1 MTVFDSELLGGE
13 IISNLNKIKDF
24 MKRLDKIVR
33 QKRES
38 MRYIVPQHE
47 IEFIEY
53 LSPEEQMLYYL
64 SK

>member
-1 MTVFDSELLGGE
+1 LKIFETSPKHFEKDC
-13 IISNLNKIKDF
+13 KIKEF

-38 MRYIVPQHE
+38 MRYILSKHE